1 MRYNKPSK
9 NHGSSSLQFINN
21 INWRWYFRIIQL
33 AFNHIVP
40 TLHSKIHCKHQI
52 TTWISSM
59 NTRWVV
65 PYLARRS
72 KALWLAKSSNCVI
85 EKKTCNRF
93 QLSNFRPF
101 AKWFRYKC
109 TCKVYTKRLS
119 FTLKLGTRNDLW
131 GALSLLQI
139 SYAFLLAFSQS
150 LICHLV
156 QHAFNLSNIYSDYI
170 WSNKTSQSTITTQ
183 FPSLL
188 DDWMIQIKE

>member
-1 MRYNKPSK
+1 MQASN
-9 NHGSSSLQFINN
+9 NNLNIINE
-21 INWRWYFRIIQL
+21 YKVSC
-33 AFNHIVP
+33 A
-40 TLHSKIHCKHQI
+40 
-52 TTWISSM
+52 ISC
-59 NTRWVV
+59 
-65 PYLARRS
+65 
-72 KALWLAKSSNCVI
+72 KALKGIMIGKILNLCDR
-85 EKKTCNRF
+85 KKTCNRF

-170 WSNKTSQSTITTQ
+170 WSNKTSQSTIITQ